1 MQEHTHT
8 QRLWRK
14 RAQQRLVDEEF
25 QRVRCC
31 LLSLARLRQV
41 ADNYYRTALSANV
54 VTALFQCLWRAAKN
68 SRPFVASVINNN
80 RCQLLQK
87 NFTKVKQQQRNN
99 NAQKKRERQPSA
111 SHGKAERTASQG
123 AVFSATAQHDRW
135 RWSAQSGYNILWE
148 PQHKD
153 GLFLIEGEMM

>member
-31 LLSLARLRQV
+31 LLSLARLRHV

-68 SRPFVASVINNN
+68 SRPFVASVINNS

-87 NFTKVKQQQRNN
+87 KLHKSQTAKTAKSTAKEQQRT
-99 NAQKKRERQPSA
+99 KKESDNQVRAMAKQNEQQAKELSLVQLLSMIDGDDPHNQVIIFRENLNTRMVCS
-111 SHGKAERTASQG
+111 
-123 AVFSATAQHDRW
+123 
-135 RWSAQSGYNILWE
+135 
-148 PQHKD
+148 
-153 GLFLIEGEMM
+153 

>member
-8 QRLWRK
+8 HTHERLWRK

-31 LLSLARLRQV
+31 LLSLARLRHV

-87 NFTKVKQQQRNN
+87 KLHKSQTAAKEQQRT
-99 NAQKKRERQPSA
+99 KKESDNQVRAMAKQNEQQAKELSLVQLLSMIDGDDPHNQVIIFRENLNTRMVCS
-111 SHGKAERTASQG
+111 
-123 AVFSATAQHDRW
+123 
-135 RWSAQSGYNILWE
+135 
-148 PQHKD
+148 
-153 GLFLIEGEMM
+153 